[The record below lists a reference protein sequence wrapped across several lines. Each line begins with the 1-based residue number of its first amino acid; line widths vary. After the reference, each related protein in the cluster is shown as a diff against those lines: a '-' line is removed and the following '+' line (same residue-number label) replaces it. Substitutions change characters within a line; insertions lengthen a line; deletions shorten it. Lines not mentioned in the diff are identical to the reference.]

1 MAKLYAIM
9 EAVADRVEM
18 HKNIGEQRNNW
29 NSLLLTSV
37 NAITLA
43 AATIAGIAAT
53 TASMGAPLVALKLS
67 STLMYLAATGMML
80 IMNKIQPSQLAEEQ
94 RNAARLFKQLHGQIQ
109 TTVKIG
115 TPIMADVKEFMDKV
129 LALDKAYP
137 LPLLGAMLEKFPST
151 VEPAVWWP
159 QQPKRQGKV
168 LNGRI
173 NRNGWNGKL
182 EEEMREIVGVLK
194 RKDKA
199 DYLRLGE
206 KALKINKVLA
216 ISGPLLTGLAAVGS
230 AFVGSPSHGSWAV
243 MLGCVAG
250 ALASVVNTFEH
261 GGQVGMVFE
270 MYRSNAGFFSLMEES
285 IESNLKERDIERRD
299 NGELFEMKVALQL
312 GRSLS
317 QLKDLT
323 ASSSRNGEAMEEAT
337 INMPKLRTTTVS
349 LPKLPTRVVEEF
361 DFRSG
366 YIATQIDKHSNSPI
380 NINFSTRNDTNVAD
394 PIVMAKLYAIMEAVA
409 DRVEMHKNIGE
420 QRNNWNSLL
429 LTSINTITLTAAT
442 MAGIAATTASI
453 GAPVLALKFSSTLM
467 YLAATGM
474 MLIMNKIQPSQL
486 AEEQRNA
493 ARLFKQLHGQIQT
506 TIKFGTPTVAN
517 VKEFMDKV
525 LALDKA
531 YPLPLLGA
539 MLDKFPST
547 VEPAVW
553 WPQQPQRQEKGL
565 SGRTNM
571 NGWNGKLEEEMR
583 EIVGVLKRKD
593 KADYLRLGGKALKIN
608 KLLAISGP
616 LLTGLAAVGSA
627 FVGSPSHGSWAAVL
641 GCVAGALAS
650 VVNTFEHGGQVGMV
664 FEMYRSNAGFFS
676 LMEESIESNLTER
689 DVERRENG
697 ELFEMKV
704 ALQLGRSLSQ
714 LKDLTA
720 SSSRKGEA
728 VEEFA
733 SKLF

>member
-1 MAKLYAIM
+1 MLPTRVMEELDFRSSGYIATQIDKHSNSPININFPTRNDTNIADPIVMAKLYAIM

-29 NSLLLTSV
+29 NSLLLTTV

-43 AATIAGIAAT
+43 AATMAAT
-53 TASMGAPLVALKLS
+53 A
-67 STLMYLAATGMML
+67 MML

-109 TTVKIG
+109 TTIKIG
-115 TPIMADVKEFMDKV
+115 TPTMAEVTEFMDKV

-168 LNGRI
+168 LDGRI

-230 AFVGSPSHGSWAV
+230 VFVGSPSHGSWATV
-243 MLGCVAG
+243 LGCVAG

-285 IESNLKERDIERRD
+285 IESNLKERDFERRD

-323 ASSSRNGEAMEEAT
+323 DASSINGEAT
-337 INMPKLRTTTVS
+337 
-349 LPKLPTRVVEEF
+349 
-361 DFRSG
+361 
-366 YIATQIDKHSNSPI
+366 
-380 NINFSTRNDTNVAD
+380 
-394 PIVMAKLYAIMEAVA
+394 
-409 DRVEMHKNIGE
+409 
-420 QRNNWNSLL
+420 
-429 LTSINTITLTAAT
+429 
-442 MAGIAATTASI
+442 
-453 GAPVLALKFSSTLM
+453 
-467 YLAATGM
+467 
-474 MLIMNKIQPSQL
+474 
-486 AEEQRNA
+486 
-493 ARLFKQLHGQIQT
+493 
-506 TIKFGTPTVAN
+506 
-517 VKEFMDKV
+517 
-525 LALDKA
+525 
-531 YPLPLLGA
+531 
-539 MLDKFPST
+539 
-547 VEPAVW
+547 
-553 WPQQPQRQEKGL
+553 
-565 SGRTNM
+565 
-571 NGWNGKLEEEMR
+571 
-583 EIVGVLKRKD
+583 
-593 KADYLRLGGKALKIN
+593 
-608 KLLAISGP
+608 
-616 LLTGLAAVGSA
+616 
-627 FVGSPSHGSWAAVL
+627 
-641 GCVAGALAS
+641 
-650 VVNTFEHGGQVGMV
+650 
-664 FEMYRSNAGFFS
+664 
-676 LMEESIESNLTER
+676 
-689 DVERRENG
+689 
-697 ELFEMKV
+697 
-704 ALQLGRSLSQ
+704 
-714 LKDLTA
+714 
-720 SSSRKGEA
+720 
-728 VEEFA
+728 EEFA